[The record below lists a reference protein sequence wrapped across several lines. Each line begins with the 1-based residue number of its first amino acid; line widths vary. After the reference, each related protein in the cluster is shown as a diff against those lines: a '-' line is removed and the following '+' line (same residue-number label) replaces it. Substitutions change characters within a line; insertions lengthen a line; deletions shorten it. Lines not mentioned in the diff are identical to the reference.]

1 MMTSLRTKKLTR
13 ISYNI
18 IQNYME
24 TQKFSYDN
32 AIVRNFIWATVI
44 WGAVAIIVGL
54 LAALQLAF
62 PVFNLGLEFTTFGRV
77 RPVHTNAVIFA
88 FIGNA
93 MFAGVYHS
101 MQRVLKTRMFN
112 DLLSKVNF
120 WAWQLIIVL
129 AAVTL
134 LGGITTGKEYAELE
148 WPIDIL
154 IALVWVVFG
163 VNMIG
168 TIIVR
173 RVKHIYVSVWWYL
186 ASFIGV
192 AVLHIV
198 NSIELP
204 ISLLHSYPVYAGAQD
219 AVVQWWYGHNAVAFF
234 LTTPWLGIMYYY
246 LPKAS
251 ERPIYSYQLSII
263 HFWALIFIYMWS
275 GPHHLLYQALPDWV
289 QALGVT
295 FSIML
300 IAPSWGGMINGFLT
314 LRGAWDK
321 VRDSAALKFMVV
333 AITAYGMATFEGPMM
348 SLKSVNAI
356 SHFTDWTIAHTH
368 IAGMGW
374 NGGLIFGMLYWLVPK
389 LFRTKLYSE
398 KLANT
403 HFWIATLG
411 ILMFAI
417 PIYWGGIT
425 QWLMLRQYTADGLL
439 AYPNFIETSAKLHPF
454 YHVRIIGGLL
464 FFIGFL
470 LFLFNIIK
478 TMKLGALVS
487 NEPAEAPALV
497 NTEKRN
503 PAAETIHRWM
513 ERKAVRFAIVVF
525 IALVIG
531 GAVEIIPMM
540 KVESNIP
547 KISSVKPYSP
557 LELTGRDVYISNGC
571 YNCHS
576 QQIRPLRYETDRY
589 GEYSKIGEFVYDHP
603 FQWGSR
609 RSGPDLARA
618 GWVGSSTYKT
628 AIWHYNHFTKP
639 QEMFPQSIMPSYAWM
654 IDKDVDLSM
663 IPIKIRA
670 MQTLGVPYE
679 KGYDLKA
686 TDDYMKEA
694 DKIVA
699 ELKASGVTIKPTSE
713 VVAMIAYL
721 HKLGRDISPAAN
733 KTTK

>member
-1 MMTSLRTKKLTR
+1 
-13 ISYNI
+13 
-18 IQNYME
+18 ME

-32 AIVRNFIWATVI
+32 AIVKNFIWATVI
-44 WGAVAIIVGL
+44 WGAVAIVVGL

-62 PVFNLGLEFTTFGRV
+62 PFFNLGIEFTAFGRV
-77 RPVHTNAVIFA
+77 RPLHTNAVIFA

-93 MFAGVYHS
+93 MFAGVYYS
-101 MQRVLKTRMFN
+101 LQRVLKARMFN
-112 DLLSKVNF
+112 DIFSKINF

-168 TIIVR
+168 TIIKR
-173 RVKHIYVSVWWYL
+173 RVKHIYVAVWWYL
-186 ASFIGV
+186 ATFIGV

-204 ISLLHSYPVYAGAQD
+204 ISILHSYPIYAGAQD

-251 ERPIYSYQLSII
+251 ERPIYSYQLSLI

-389 LFRTKLYSE
+389 MFRTKLYSE

-411 ILMFAI
+411 ILLFAI

-439 AYPNFIETSAKLHPF
+439 SYPNFIETSAKLHPF
-454 YHVRIIGGLL
+454 YIVRIVGGTL
-464 FFIGFL
+464 FLVGFL
-470 LFLFNIIK
+470 MFLFNIIK
-478 TMKLGALVS
+478 TMSLGNLVS
-487 NEPAEAPALV
+487 NEEAEAPALI

-503 PAAETIHRWM
+503 PLTESLHRWL
-513 ERKAVRFAIVVF
+513 ERKAVRFSIFVF
-525 IALVIG
+525 LALVVG
-531 GAVEIIPMM
+531 GIVQIIPMM

-547 KISSVKPYSP
+547 KITAVKPYSP
-557 LELTGRDVYISNGC
+557 LELAGRDIYISNGC

-618 GWVGSSTYKT
+618 GWIGSSTFKT
-628 AIWHYNHFTKP
+628 SIWHYNHFTKP
-639 QEMFPQSIMPSYAWM
+639 QEMFPQSIMPAYGWLV
-654 IDKDVDLSM
+654 DKEVDLNM
-663 IPIKIRA
+663 IPVKIRA
-670 MQTLGVPYE
+670 MQTLGVPYD

-686 TDDYMKEA
+686 TEDYMKEA

-699 ELKASGVTIKPTSE
+699 ELKVSGVTVKPTSE
-713 VVAMIAYL
+713 IVAMIAYL
-721 HKLGRDISPAAN
+721 HKLGRDISPSAN

>member
-1 MMTSLRTKKLTR
+1 
-13 ISYNI
+13 
-18 IQNYME
+18 ME
-24 TQKFSYDN
+24 IQKFNYDN
-32 AIVRNFIWATVI
+32 AIVKNFIWATVI

-62 PVFNLGLEFTTFGRV
+62 PFFNLGIEFTAFGRV

-93 MFAGVYHS
+93 MFAGVYYS
-101 MQRVLKTRMFN
+101 LQRVLKARMFN
-112 DLLSKVNF
+112 DILSKINF
-120 WAWQLIIVL
+120 WGWQLIIVL

-134 LGGITTGKEYAELE
+134 LAGITTGKEYAELE

-154 IALVWVVFG
+154 IAIMWVVFG
-163 VNMIG
+163 WNMIG
-168 TIIVR
+168 TIIKR
-173 RVKHIYVSVWWYL
+173 RVKHIYVAVWWYL
-186 ASFIGV
+186 ATFIGV

-204 ISLLHSYPVYAGAQD
+204 ISLLKSYPIYAGAQD

-389 LFRTKLYSE
+389 MFRTKLYSE

-403 HFWIATLG
+403 HFWITTLG

-417 PIYWGGIT
+417 PIYWSGIT
-425 QWLMLRQYTADGLL
+425 QWLMLRQYTSDGLL
-439 AYPNFIETSAKLHPF
+439 TYPNFIETSAKLHHF
-454 YHVRIIGGLL
+454 YVIRVVGGTLFLL
-464 FFIGFL
+464 GFL
-470 LFLFNIIK
+470 MFLFNIVK
-478 TMKLGALVS
+478 TIKLGNMVD
-487 NEPAEAPALV
+487 NEEAEAPALF
-497 NTEKRN
+497 NIGKRN
-503 PAAETIHRWM
+503 AASETWHRWM
-513 ERKAVRFAIVVF
+513 ERKAVRFSVFVF

-531 GAVEIIPMM
+531 GIVEIIPMM
-540 KVESNIP
+540 KVDSNIP

-557 LELTGRDVYISNGC
+557 LELAGRDIYISDGC

-576 QQIRPLRYETDRY
+576 QQVRPLRYETDRY

-609 RSGPDLARA
+609 RTGPDLARA
-618 GWVGSSTYKT
+618 GFIGSSTYKT
-628 AIWHYNHFTKP
+628 AIWHYNHFNKP
-639 QEMFPQSIMPSYAWM
+639 QEMFPQSIMPAYPWL
-654 IDKDVDLSM
+654 ITRTVDLSM
-663 IPIKIRA
+663 IPLKIRA

-686 TDDYMKEA
+686 TEDYLKQA
-694 DKIVA
+694 GKIVG
-699 ELKASGVTIKPTSE
+699 ELKASGVTVEPTSE
-713 VVAMIAYL
+713 IVAMIAYL
-721 HKLGRDISPAAN
+721 HKLGYDISPAAN
-733 KTTK
+733 KLSK

>member
-1 MMTSLRTKKLTR
+1 
-13 ISYNI
+13 
-18 IQNYME
+18 ME
-24 TQKFSYDN
+24 IQKFNYDN
-32 AIVRNFIWATVI
+32 AIVRNFIWATII

-54 LAALQLAF
+54 LIALQLAF
-62 PVFNLGLEFTTFGRV
+62 PAFNLGLEFTSFGRV

-101 MQRVLKTRMFN
+101 MQRVLKARMFN
-112 DLLSKVNF
+112 DLLSKINF
-120 WAWQLIIVL
+120 WGWQLIIVL
-129 AAVTL
+129 AAVSL
-134 LGGITTGKEYAELE
+134 LAGFTTGKEYAELE

-154 IALVWVVFG
+154 IALIWVVFG
-163 VNMIG
+163 WNMIG
-168 TIIVR
+168 TIIKR
-173 RVKHIYVSVWWYL
+173 RVKHIYVAVWWYL
-186 ASFIGV
+186 ATFIGV

-198 NSIELP
+198 NSLEIP
-204 ISLLHSYPVYAGAQD
+204 ISLFKSYPIYAGAQD

-251 ERPIYSYQLSII
+251 ERPIYSYQLSIV

-398 KLANT
+398 KLANM

-411 ILMFAI
+411 ILLFAI
-417 PIYWGGIT
+417 PLYWAGIT
-425 QWLMLRQYTADGLL
+425 QWLMLREYNSDGML
-439 AYPNFIETSAKLHPF
+439 AYPGFIETSARLFPMYVF
-454 YHVRIIGGLL
+454 RIVGGVLFLL
-464 FFIGFL
+464 GFL
-470 LFLFNIIK
+470 MFLFNMVKTIK
-478 TMKLGALVS
+478 IGNLVK
-487 NEPAEAPALV
+487 NEAAEAPALV
-497 NTEKRN
+497 NNEKRN
-503 PAAETIHRWM
+503 VEKESVHRWL
-513 ERKAVRFAIVVF
+513 ERRSVRFAILVF
-525 IALVIG
+525 VALVVG
-531 GAVEIIPMM
+531 GMVEIIPMM
-540 KVESNIP
+540 KVDSNIP
-547 KISSVKPYSP
+547 KISTVTPYTP
-557 LELTGRDVYISNGC
+557 LELTGRDLYISNGC

-576 QQIRPLRYETDRY
+576 QQVRPLRHETDRY

-609 RSGPDLARA
+609 RTGPDLARA
-618 GWVGSSTYKT
+618 GYIGSSTYKT
-628 AIWHYNHFTKP
+628 AIWHYNHFLKP
-639 QEMFPQSIMPSYAWM
+639 AEITPLSMMPAYAWL
-654 IDKDVDLSM
+654 IENDANLSTL
-663 IPIKIRA
+663 PAKIRA
-670 MQTLGVPYE
+670 MQLLGVPYPAD
-679 KGYDLKA
+679 YDKIA
-686 TDDYMKEA
+686 MDDYTKQA
-694 DKIVA
+694 KQIVT
-699 ELKASGVTIKPTSE
+699 ELKVSGVNVKETSE

-721 HKLGRDISPAAN
+721 HKLGRDIAPATN
-733 KTTK
+733 KTKK

>member
-1 MMTSLRTKKLTR
+1 
-13 ISYNI
+13 
-18 IQNYME
+18 ME
-24 TQKFSYDN
+24 IQKFNYDN
-32 AIVRNFIWATVI
+32 AIVKNFIWATII
-44 WGAVAIIVGL
+44 WGAVALVVGI
-54 LAALQLAF
+54 LAALQMAF
-62 PVFNLGLEFTTFGRV
+62 PVFNLGIEFTSFGRV

-93 MFAGVYHS
+93 MFAGVYYS
-101 MQRVLKTRMFN
+101 LQRVLKARMFS
-112 DLLSKVNF
+112 DFLSKLNF
-120 WAWQLIIVL
+120 WGWQLIIVL
-129 AAVTL
+129 AALTL
-134 LGGITTGKEYAELE
+134 LTGITTGKEYAELE

-154 IALVWVVFG
+154 IAVIWVAFG
-163 VNMIG
+163 WNMIG
-168 TIIVR
+168 TILKR
-173 RVKHIYVSVWWYL
+173 RVKHIYAAVWWYL
-186 ASFIGV
+186 ATFIGV

-198 NSIELP
+198 NSIEIPVSILK
-204 ISLLHSYPVYAGAQD
+204 SYPIYAGAQD

-234 LTTPWLGIMYYY
+234 LTTPWLGLMYYY

-275 GPHHLLYQALPDWV
+275 GPHHLLYQSLPDWV

-333 AITAYGMATFEGPMM
+333 AITAYGMATLEGPMM

-374 NGGLIFGMLYWLVPK
+374 NGGLIFGMIYWLVPK
-389 LFRTKLYSE
+389 IFRTKLYSE
-398 KLANT
+398 KLANI

-411 ILMFAI
+411 ILLFAI
-417 PIYWGGIT
+417 PLYWSGIT
-425 QWLMLRQYTADGLL
+425 QWLMLREYNTEGLL
-439 AYPNFIETSAKLHPF
+439 AYPNFIETSSRLFPMYVF
-454 YHVRIIGGLL
+454 RIVGGTL
-464 FFIGFL
+464 FLVGFL
-470 LFLFNIIK
+470 LFLFNIAKTIK
-478 TMKLGALVS
+478 IGNLVN
-487 NEPAEAPALV
+487 NEEAEAPALI
-497 NTEKRN
+497 NSEKRN
-503 PAAETIHRWM
+503 QLNESIHRWL
-513 ERKAVRFAIVVF
+513 ERKSIRFAILVF

-531 GAVEIIPMM
+531 GAVQIIPMM
-540 KVESNIP
+540 KVESNVP

-557 LELTGRDVYISNGC
+557 LELAGRDVYISNGC

-576 QQIRPLRYETDRY
+576 QQVRPLRYETDRY

-618 GWVGSSTYKT
+618 GYVGSSTYKT
-628 AIWHYNHFTKP
+628 AIWHYNHFMKP
-639 QEMFPQSIMPSYAWM
+639 LEMIPQTIMPAYTWLADREVNLN
-654 IDKDVDLSM
+654 I
-663 IPIKIRA
+663 IPKKIRV

-679 KGYDLKA
+679 KDYDKKA
-686 TDDYMKEA
+686 IDDYNAQAKLIA
-694 DKIVA
+694 D
-699 ELKASGVTIKPTSE
+699 ELKASGVTVNPNSE
-713 VVAMIAYL
+713 MVAIIAYL

-733 KTTK
+733 KTK

>member
-1 MMTSLRTKKLTR
+1 ME
-13 ISYNI
+13 
-18 IQNYME
+18 IQ
-24 TQKFSYDN
+24 QFSYDN
-32 AIVRNFIWATVI
+32 AIVKNFIWATII

-62 PVFNLGLEFTTFGRV
+62 PVFNLGLEFTSFGRV

-93 MFAGVYHS
+93 MFAGVYYS
-101 MQRVLKTRMFN
+101 MQRVLKARMFN
-112 DLLSKVNF
+112 DILSKINF

-134 LGGITTGKEYAELE
+134 LAGYTTGKEYAELE

-154 IALVWVVFG
+154 IAIVWVCFG
-163 VNMIG
+163 WNMIG
-168 TIIVR
+168 TIIKR
-173 RVKHIYVSVWWYL
+173 RVKHIYVAVWWYL
-186 ASFIGV
+186 ATFIGV

-198 NSIELP
+198 NSIEIPVSILK
-204 ISLLHSYPVYAGAQD
+204 SYPIYAGAQD

-389 LFRTKLYSE
+389 LFKTKLYSE

-411 ILMFAI
+411 ILLFAI
-417 PIYWGGIT
+417 PLYWSGIT
-425 QWLMLRQYTADGLL
+425 QWLMLRQYNADGLL
-439 AYPNFIETSAKLHPF
+439 AYPNFVETSARMHHF
-454 YHVRIIGGLL
+454 YLIRVVGGTLFLL
-464 FFIGFL
+464 GFL
-470 LFLFNIIK
+470 MFLFNIVKTIK
-478 TMKLGALVS
+478 MGSLVS
-487 NEPAEAPALV
+487 NEAAEAPALV

-503 PAAETIHRWM
+503 AASETLHRWM
-513 ERKAVRFAIVVF
+513 ERKAVRFSIFVF

-531 GAVEIIPMM
+531 GIVEIIPMM
-540 KVESNIP
+540 MVDSNIP
-547 KISSVKPYSP
+547 RIASVKPYTP
-557 LELTGRDVYISNGC
+557 LELTGRDIYISNGC

-576 QQIRPLRYETDRY
+576 QQVRALRYETDRY

-609 RSGPDLARA
+609 RTGPDLARA
-618 GWVGSSTYKT
+618 GYIGSSTYKT
-628 AIWHYNHFTKP
+628 SIWHYNHFMNP
-639 QEMFPQSIMPSYAWM
+639 LVMIPQSIMPSYKFL
-654 IDKDVDLSM
+654 INKEVDLSM
-663 IPIKIRA
+663 LAVKIRA
-670 MQTLGVPYE
+670 MQTLGVPYA
-679 KGYDLKA
+679 KDFDKKA
-686 TDDYMKEA
+686 AADYLIQAE
-694 DKIVA
+694 KIVA
-699 ELKASGVTIKPTSE
+699 ELKISGVSVKPTSE

-721 HKLGRDISPAAN
+721 HKLGRDISPAGN
-733 KTTK
+733 KTSK